1 MAGNGDDLSRHVIHS
16 GAIPVCRISS
26 MAPEL
31 PGIYRDRSGS
41 HYADGLFATASDTPH
56 VLTDS
61 GGTVNGNRLG
71 VSLDHF
77 HRSEEH
83 TSELQSLMR
92 ISYAVFF
99 LKKKKIIYL
108 ILNF

>member
-1 MAGNGDDLSRHVIHS
+1 MAMQAGASSGLDWDYRNVPYRSSMAGNGDDRSRYVIHS

-41 HYADGLFATASDTPH
+41 HYADGLFATASD
-56 VLTDS
+56 
-61 GGTVNGNRLG
+61 
-71 VSLDHF
+71 
-77 HRSEEH
+77 RSAEH

-92 ISYAVFF
+92 ISYPVFC
-99 LKKKKIIYL
+99 LTNKTTH
-108 ILNF
+108 